1 MKDTASS
8 CMVVATL
15 IATVM
20 FAAAFSVP
28 GGNDDDTGRPIF
40 LTKKSFLV
48 FAISDAL
55 ALFSS
60 ATSILIFLSI
70 LTSRYAEEDFLE
82 SLPNRLII
90 GLATLFISVATM
102 MIAFCATLF
111 IVLGPELVWV
121 ANPMALV
128 ACVPSQ
134 GRKPNSFL
142 FPVSSTPGNLP
153 VTVFLSGHL
162 PISQLSGTGTKE
174 DPRAPRHAHFHGR
187 RVRRFSGDAPP
198 PPASPAADQHPYLP
212 GSPIR
217 ALHVPLLGIFV
228 SVSPPNSLSGEVP
241 ATFST
246 PIPARALGSVLLPF
260 WCENYLSW
268 SASVELWF
276 MGQGYEDH
284 LVTQEADIPEAYK
297 TCFKF
302 WTQAKGLYTNDI
314 QRLYKVASAIVH
326 LSQQDLDLSTYIGQ
340 IASLKEQFLT
350 VMPLTPDVGAQQT
363 QLDKFFMVLTLIG
376 LRPDLEPIRDQIL
389 GSSSVPS
396 LDDVFARLLRISS
409 TQTLPSDSA
418 SDSSVL
424 VSQTTSRGGRSGTRG
439 RGQRPHCTYCNKLG
453 HTRDR
458 CYQLHG
464 RPPRTAHM
472 AQSSDSPLPQ
482 PPSSSASQTS
492 QASIASVAQPGN
504 ASACLTHTSSLGPWI
519 LDSGASDH
527 LSGNKD
533 LFSSITTTSDLPTV
547 TLANGSQTVAKG
559 IGLALPLP
567 SLPLTSVLYTPECPF
582 NLISISKI
590 TRTLNCSITFSD
602 KFVTLQDRSTGKT
615 IGIGRESQGLYHL
628 TSDSSPAVCI
638 STDAPLLIHNRLGH
652 PSLSKF
658 QKMVPRFSTLSSLPC
673 ESCQLGKHTRVSFPK
688 RLNNRAK
695 SPFELV
701 HTDVWGP
708 CRTASTLG
716 FQYFVTFIDDYSR
729 CTWLFLM
736 KNRAELFS
744 IFQKFYTEI
753 QTQFNISIRVL
764 RSDNAREYFS
774 AQFTSFMSHHGIL
787 HQSSCAHT
795 PQQNGVAERKNRH
808 LVETA
813 RTLLLHSHV
822 PFRFWGDA
830 VLTACYLI
838 NRMPS
843 SVLHDQIP
851 HSLLFPDQP
860 LYFLPPRVFGCT
872 CFVHILTPGQDKLS
886 AKAMKCLFLGYSR
899 LQKGYRCYSLETHRY
914 FISADVTFFED
925 SPFFSTTSESLPV
938 SEVLP
943 IPIVSPPDAMP
954 PRPLQVYHRRPR
966 VVAPLPF
973 LRHLLTHFLSLRLH
987 LPRLCLLLMTY
998 PLLFGKAGD
1007 RQWWMK
1013 WLLCTLMAL
1022 GNLVVLPSG
1031 KSTVGCRWVYAVK
1044 VGPDGQVDRLK
1055 ARLVAK
1061 GYTQVYGSDYGDTFS
1076 PVAKIASV
1084 RLLLSM
1090 AAMCSWPLYQLD
1102 IKNAFLHGDLARKF
1116 IWSNLLCIYL
1126 VVYVDDIVITGSD
1139 QDGIQKLKQHLF
1151 THFQTKDLGKLKYF
1165 LGIEIAQSSSGVV
1178 LSQRKTGEPLGDP
1191 GRYRRLVGKLN
1202 YLTITRPDISFP
1214 VSVVSQFL
1222 QSPCDSHWDAV
1233 IRILRYIK
1241 STPGQGVLYENRGHT
1256 QVVGYTDAD
1265 WAGSPTDRRSTS
1277 GYCVFIGGNLISWK
1291 SKKQD
1296 VVARSSAEAEY
1307 RAMALATCELIWL
1320 RHLLQEL
1327 RFGKDEQMKL
1337 ICDNQAALHIAS
1349 NPVFHERTK
1358 HIEVDCHF
1366 IREKIASGCVAT
1378 SFVNSNDQL
1387 ADIFTKSLRG
1397 RAASNYVKGQMLW
1410 MLMIRLFKGKLCFF
1424 IYDVCF
1430 LSTTYLWPKSIV
1442 AHNFIQVIVEVPC
1455 KVRSQM
1461 GLGQCKKCYCKP
1473 TFDQAKYVCAN
1484 SNFIEE
1490 KVNMLISSKLKEN
1503 HNSIYSG
1510 RASNILPMFLHNTLI
1525 SGFIAAE
1532 RELPVTDGVLP
1543 AFQGRGVGLYT
1554 MAADSSSVDV
1564 ILDFL
1569 RRNRFTRA
1577 EAALR
1582 SELGNRPDL
1591 NGFLQK
1597 LTLEEKADSGNV
1609 AGVEAANG
1617 DGSQAQGSGSKEL
1630 VIVKEIECGERNKP
1644 PSGDATNMR
1653 SDKNF
1658 AFSKGSEDTVL
1669 DLYTWKFNADP
1680 YRNEGGSSG
1689 VSTKN
1694 NSNSNSVL
1702 ELQVYEQSRY
1712 RIGELSDAVASKDAK
1727 SGEEEI
1733 GFSGEKRGSWVGSSS
1748 EKDGKRK
1755 AEMGGIR
1762 AAIKEQV
1769 DEVGRALYFGKS
1781 QGSSELKTIS
1791 SLNFPLVL
1799 ECQKEELPRL
1809 PPVKLKSEEKPLN
1822 ISWEEKFEHEGC
1834 ISNGDA
1840 YVVVGG
1846 KRTAGGSWLSV
1857 SQGIAE
1863 DTSDL
1868 VSGFAT
1874 VGDGLS
1880 ESIDY
1885 PNEYWDSDEYDDD
1898 DDVGY
1903 MRQPI
1908 EDETWFLA
1916 HEIDYP
1922 SDNEK
1927 GTGHGSVP
1935 DPQERGPTKD
1945 EDDDQSFAEE
1955 DSYFSGEQYFP
1966 AKHVAP
1972 VSASDDPIGLSV
1984 TEMDLSLRQ
1993 MNLSMLRDGKVM
2005 NDCGRPRLDDNCMDD
2020 DQHGSVRSI
2029 GVGINSDAADI
2040 GSEVKNHPD
2049 GGFSF
2054 PPPLRDGQLV
2064 QASSSKSLW
2073 SNNCNAPTSDETD
2086 DCLNA
2091 LMRNADML
2099 ASWRRKSSDSS
2110 PVKSSKDEI
2119 MLMLLDQRTLLPSTL
2134 SNYGYNERGH
2144 VKKEEDEK
2152 TGGAREEDPGVSL
2165 EDEEAAAVQEQVR
2178 QIKAQEEEFETFNL
2192 KIVHRKNRHVS
2203 PHLKNLLNY

>member
-1 MKDTASS
+1 MITSEK
-8 CMVVATL
+8 
-15 IATVM
+15 
-20 FAAAFSVP
+20 
-28 GGNDDDTGRPIF
+28 
-40 LTKKSFLV
+40 LV
-48 FAISDAL
+48 
-55 ALFSS
+55 
-60 ATSILIFLSI
+60 
-70 LTSRYAEEDFLE
+70 
-82 SLPNRLII
+82 
-90 GLATLFISVATM
+90 
-102 MIAFCATLF
+102 
-111 IVLGPELVWV
+111 
-121 ANPMALV
+121 
-128 ACVPSQ
+128 
-134 GRKPNSFL
+134 
-142 FPVSSTPGNLP
+142 
-153 VTVFLSGHL
+153 
-162 PISQLSGTGTKE
+162 
-174 DPRAPRHAHFHGR
+174 
-187 RVRRFSGDAPP
+187 
-198 PPASPAADQHPYLP
+198 
-212 GSPIR
+212 GS
-217 ALHVPLLGIFV
+217 
-228 SVSPPNSLSGEVP
+228 
-241 ATFST
+241 
-246 PIPARALGSVLLPF
+246 
-260 WCENYLSW
+260 ENYLSW

-284 LVTQEADIPEAYK
+284 LITQEADIPEVDRVQWRKIDAQLCSVLWQSVDPRILLHLQAYK

-350 VMPLTPDVGAQQT
+350 VMPLTPD
-363 QLDKFFMVLTLIG
+363 
-376 LRPDLEPIRDQIL
+376 IL

-559 IGLALPLP
+559 IGLALPCLLYL
-567 SLPLTSVLYTPECPF
+567 SLLSFIL
-582 NLISISKI
+582 
-590 TRTLNCSITFSD
+590 LN
-602 KFVTLQDRSTGKT
+602 DRSTGKT

-729 CTWLFLM
+729 
-736 KNRAELFS
+736 S
-744 IFQKFYTEI
+744 
-753 QTQFNISIRVL
+753 
-764 RSDNAREYFS
+764 
-774 AQFTSFMSHHGIL
+774 QFTSFMSHHGIL

-954 PRPLQVYHRRPR
+954 LDHFRFII
-966 VVAPLPF
+966 VALVSLLLSLF

-998 PLLFGKAGD
+998 PLLFGKSTHEALSHPGW
-1007 RQWWMK
+1007 RQAMVDE
-1013 WLLCTLMAL
+1013 MAAL
-1022 GNLVVLPSG
+1022 HSNGTWDLVVLPSG

-1084 RLLLSM
+1084 RLD
-1090 AAMCSWPLYQLD
+1090 AMCSWPLYQLD
-1102 IKNAFLHGDLARKF
+1102 IKNAFLHGDLAEEVYMEQPPGFVAQGVWFSVQVTPSLYGLKQSPRAWF
-1116 IWSNLLCIYL
+1116 SRFSS
-1126 VVYVDDIVITGSD
+1126 VVQEFGMLRSSD

-1178 LSQRKTGEPLGDP
+1178 LSQRKYALDILEETGMLDCKPVDTPMDPNVKLVPGQGEPLGDP

-1397 RAASNYVKGQMLW
+1397 PRIKYICN
-1410 MLMIRLFKGKLCFF
+1410 KLGA
-1424 IYDVCF
+1424 YDV
-1430 LSTTYLWPKSIV
+1430 Y
-1442 AHNFIQVIVEVPC
+1442 A
-1455 KVRSQM
+1455 
-1461 GLGQCKKCYCKP
+1461 
-1473 TFDQAKYVCAN
+1473 
-1484 SNFIEE
+1484 
-1490 KVNMLISSKLKEN
+1490 
-1503 HNSIYSG
+1503 
-1510 RASNILPMFLHNTLI
+1510 
-1525 SGFIAAE
+1525 
-1532 RELPVTDGVLP
+1532 P
-1543 AFQGRGVGLYT
+1543 A
-1554 MAADSSSVDV
+1554 
-1564 ILDFL
+1564 
-1569 RRNRFTRA
+1569 
-1577 EAALR
+1577 
-1582 SELGNRPDL
+1582 
-1591 NGFLQK
+1591 
-1597 LTLEEKADSGNV
+1597 
-1609 AGVEAANG
+1609 
-1617 DGSQAQGSGSKEL
+1617 
-1630 VIVKEIECGERNKP
+1630 
-1644 PSGDATNMR
+1644 
-1653 SDKNF
+1653 
-1658 AFSKGSEDTVL
+1658 
-1669 DLYTWKFNADP
+1669 
-1680 YRNEGGSSG
+1680 
-1689 VSTKN
+1689 
-1694 NSNSNSVL
+1694 
-1702 ELQVYEQSRY
+1702 
-1712 RIGELSDAVASKDAK
+1712 
-1727 SGEEEI
+1727 
-1733 GFSGEKRGSWVGSSS
+1733 
-1748 EKDGKRK
+1748 
-1755 AEMGGIR
+1755 
-1762 AAIKEQV
+1762 
-1769 DEVGRALYFGKS
+1769 
-1781 QGSSELKTIS
+1781 
-1791 SLNFPLVL
+1791 
-1799 ECQKEELPRL
+1799 
-1809 PPVKLKSEEKPLN
+1809 
-1822 ISWEEKFEHEGC
+1822 
-1834 ISNGDA
+1834 
-1840 YVVVGG
+1840 
-1846 KRTAGGSWLSV
+1846 
-1857 SQGIAE
+1857 
-1863 DTSDL
+1863 
-1868 VSGFAT
+1868 
-1874 VGDGLS
+1874 
-1880 ESIDY
+1880 
-1885 PNEYWDSDEYDDD
+1885 
-1898 DDVGY
+1898 
-1903 MRQPI
+1903 
-1908 EDETWFLA
+1908 
-1916 HEIDYP
+1916 
-1922 SDNEK
+1922 
-1927 GTGHGSVP
+1927 
-1935 DPQERGPTKD
+1935 
-1945 EDDDQSFAEE
+1945 
-1955 DSYFSGEQYFP
+1955 
-1966 AKHVAP
+1966 
-1972 VSASDDPIGLSV
+1972 
-1984 TEMDLSLRQ
+1984 
-1993 MNLSMLRDGKVM
+1993 
-2005 NDCGRPRLDDNCMDD
+2005 
-2020 DQHGSVRSI
+2020 
-2029 GVGINSDAADI
+2029 
-2040 GSEVKNHPD
+2040 
-2049 GGFSF
+2049 
-2054 PPPLRDGQLV
+2054 
-2064 QASSSKSLW
+2064 
-2073 SNNCNAPTSDETD
+2073 
-2086 DCLNA
+2086 
-2091 LMRNADML
+2091 
-2099 ASWRRKSSDSS
+2099 
-2110 PVKSSKDEI
+2110 
-2119 MLMLLDQRTLLPSTL
+2119 
-2134 SNYGYNERGH
+2134 
-2144 VKKEEDEK
+2144 
-2152 TGGAREEDPGVSL
+2152 
-2165 EDEEAAAVQEQVR
+2165 
-2178 QIKAQEEEFETFNL
+2178 
-2192 KIVHRKNRHVS
+2192 
-2203 PHLKNLLNY
+2203 

>member
-1 MKDTASS
+1 MTTKNRIFT
-8 CMVVATL
+8 
-15 IATVM
+15 
-20 FAAAFSVP
+20 SV
-28 GGNDDDTGRPIF
+28 
-40 LTKKSFLV
+40 
-48 FAISDAL
+48 IS
-55 ALFSS
+55 
-60 ATSILIFLSI
+60 
-70 LTSRYAEEDFLE
+70 
-82 SLPNRLII
+82 
-90 GLATLFISVATM
+90 
-102 MIAFCATLF
+102 
-111 IVLGPELVWV
+111 
-121 ANPMALV
+121 
-128 ACVPSQ
+128 
-134 GRKPNSFL
+134 
-142 FPVSSTPGNLP
+142 
-153 VTVFLSGHL
+153 
-162 PISQLSGTGTKE
+162 
-174 DPRAPRHAHFHGR
+174 
-187 RVRRFSGDAPP
+187 
-198 PPASPAADQHPYLP
+198 
-212 GSPIR
+212 GSPMITSEK
-217 ALHVPLLGIFV
+217 LV
-228 SVSPPNSLSGEVP
+228 
-241 ATFST
+241 
-246 PIPARALGSVLLPF
+246 GS
-260 WCENYLSW
+260 ENYLSW

-284 LVTQEADIPEAYK
+284 LVSQEADIPEVDRVQWRKIDAQLCSVLWQSVDPRILLHLQAYK

-458 CYQLHG
+458 YQLHG

-658 QKMVPRFSTLSSLPC
+658 QKMVPRFSTLSLLPC

-729 CTWLFLM
+729 CTC
-736 KNRAELFS
+736 
-744 IFQKFYTEI
+744 
-753 QTQFNISIRVL
+753 
-764 RSDNAREYFS
+764 DNAREYFS

-813 RTLLLHSHV
+813 RTLLLHSH
-822 PFRFWGDA
+822 
-830 VLTACYLI
+830 
-838 NRMPS
+838 
-843 SVLHDQIP
+843 IP

-973 LRHLLTHFLSLRLH
+973 PEAPADSLPIPSASPAPALPSPNDLPIAVRKGTRSTRNPHPIYNFLSYHRLSSPYSAFVSAISSVS
-987 LPRLCLLLMTY
+987 LPKSTHEALSH
-998 PLLFGKAGD
+998 PGW
-1007 RQWWMK
+1007 RQAMVDE
-1013 WLLCTLMAL
+1013 MAAL
-1022 GNLVVLPSG
+1022 HSNGTWDLVVLPSG

-1090 AAMCSWPLYQLD
+1090 AAMCSWSLYQLD
-1102 IKNAFLHGDLARKF
+1102 IKNAFLHGDLAEEVYMEQPPGFVAQGESGLVCRLHRSLYGLKQSPRAWF
-1116 IWSNLLCIYL
+1116 SRFSSVVQEFGMLCSTADHSVFYHHNSLGQCIYL

-1139 QDGIQKLKQHLF
+1139 QDGIQKLKQHIF

-1178 LSQRKTGEPLGDP
+1178 LSQRKYALDILEETGMLDCKPIDTPMDPNVKLVPGQGEPLGDP

-1222 QSPCDSHWDAV
+1222 QSPCDSHWDTV

-1296 VVARSSAEAEY
+1296 VVARSSAEAKY

-1397 RAASNYVKGQMLW
+1397 PRIKYICN
-1410 MLMIRLFKGKLCFF
+1410 KLGA
-1424 IYDVCF
+1424 YDV
-1430 LSTTYLWPKSIV
+1430 Y
-1442 AHNFIQVIVEVPC
+1442 A
-1455 KVRSQM
+1455 
-1461 GLGQCKKCYCKP
+1461 
-1473 TFDQAKYVCAN
+1473 
-1484 SNFIEE
+1484 
-1490 KVNMLISSKLKEN
+1490 
-1503 HNSIYSG
+1503 
-1510 RASNILPMFLHNTLI
+1510 
-1525 SGFIAAE
+1525 
-1532 RELPVTDGVLP
+1532 P
-1543 AFQGRGVGLYT
+1543 A
-1554 MAADSSSVDV
+1554 
-1564 ILDFL
+1564 
-1569 RRNRFTRA
+1569 
-1577 EAALR
+1577 
-1582 SELGNRPDL
+1582 
-1591 NGFLQK
+1591 
-1597 LTLEEKADSGNV
+1597 
-1609 AGVEAANG
+1609 
-1617 DGSQAQGSGSKEL
+1617 
-1630 VIVKEIECGERNKP
+1630 
-1644 PSGDATNMR
+1644 
-1653 SDKNF
+1653 
-1658 AFSKGSEDTVL
+1658 
-1669 DLYTWKFNADP
+1669 
-1680 YRNEGGSSG
+1680 
-1689 VSTKN
+1689 
-1694 NSNSNSVL
+1694 
-1702 ELQVYEQSRY
+1702 
-1712 RIGELSDAVASKDAK
+1712 
-1727 SGEEEI
+1727 
-1733 GFSGEKRGSWVGSSS
+1733 
-1748 EKDGKRK
+1748 
-1755 AEMGGIR
+1755 
-1762 AAIKEQV
+1762 
-1769 DEVGRALYFGKS
+1769 
-1781 QGSSELKTIS
+1781 
-1791 SLNFPLVL
+1791 
-1799 ECQKEELPRL
+1799 
-1809 PPVKLKSEEKPLN
+1809 
-1822 ISWEEKFEHEGC
+1822 
-1834 ISNGDA
+1834 
-1840 YVVVGG
+1840 
-1846 KRTAGGSWLSV
+1846 
-1857 SQGIAE
+1857 
-1863 DTSDL
+1863 
-1868 VSGFAT
+1868 
-1874 VGDGLS
+1874 
-1880 ESIDY
+1880 
-1885 PNEYWDSDEYDDD
+1885 
-1898 DDVGY
+1898 
-1903 MRQPI
+1903 
-1908 EDETWFLA
+1908 
-1916 HEIDYP
+1916 
-1922 SDNEK
+1922 
-1927 GTGHGSVP
+1927 
-1935 DPQERGPTKD
+1935 
-1945 EDDDQSFAEE
+1945 
-1955 DSYFSGEQYFP
+1955 
-1966 AKHVAP
+1966 
-1972 VSASDDPIGLSV
+1972 
-1984 TEMDLSLRQ
+1984 
-1993 MNLSMLRDGKVM
+1993 
-2005 NDCGRPRLDDNCMDD
+2005 
-2020 DQHGSVRSI
+2020 
-2029 GVGINSDAADI
+2029 
-2040 GSEVKNHPD
+2040 
-2049 GGFSF
+2049 
-2054 PPPLRDGQLV
+2054 
-2064 QASSSKSLW
+2064 
-2073 SNNCNAPTSDETD
+2073 
-2086 DCLNA
+2086 
-2091 LMRNADML
+2091 
-2099 ASWRRKSSDSS
+2099 
-2110 PVKSSKDEI
+2110 
-2119 MLMLLDQRTLLPSTL
+2119 
-2134 SNYGYNERGH
+2134 
-2144 VKKEEDEK
+2144 
-2152 TGGAREEDPGVSL
+2152 
-2165 EDEEAAAVQEQVR
+2165 
-2178 QIKAQEEEFETFNL
+2178 
-2192 KIVHRKNRHVS
+2192 
-2203 PHLKNLLNY
+2203 

>member
-1 MKDTASS
+1 MTTKNQIFT
-8 CMVVATL
+8 
-15 IATVM
+15 
-20 FAAAFSVP
+20 SV
-28 GGNDDDTGRPIF
+28 
-40 LTKKSFLV
+40 
-48 FAISDAL
+48 IS
-55 ALFSS
+55 
-60 ATSILIFLSI
+60 
-70 LTSRYAEEDFLE
+70 
-82 SLPNRLII
+82 
-90 GLATLFISVATM
+90 
-102 MIAFCATLF
+102 
-111 IVLGPELVWV
+111 
-121 ANPMALV
+121 
-128 ACVPSQ
+128 
-134 GRKPNSFL
+134 
-142 FPVSSTPGNLP
+142 
-153 VTVFLSGHL
+153 
-162 PISQLSGTGTKE
+162 
-174 DPRAPRHAHFHGR
+174 
-187 RVRRFSGDAPP
+187 
-198 PPASPAADQHPYLP
+198 
-212 GSPIR
+212 GSPMITSEK
-217 ALHVPLLGIFV
+217 LV
-228 SVSPPNSLSGEVP
+228 
-241 ATFST
+241 
-246 PIPARALGSVLLPF
+246 GS
-260 WCENYLSW
+260 ENYRSW

-284 LVTQEADIPEAYK
+284 LVTQEADIPEVDRVQWRKIDAQLCSVLWQSVDPRILLHLQAYK

-302 WTQAKGLYTNDI
+302 WTQAKRLYTNDI

-340 IASLKEQFLT
+340 IASLKEEFLT

-363 QLDKFFMVLTLIG
+363 QLDKFFM
-376 LRPDLEPIRDQIL
+376 
-389 GSSSVPS
+389 
-396 LDDVFARLLRISS
+396 DDVFARLLRISS

-439 RGQRPHCTYCNKLG
+439 RGQRSHCTYCNKLG

-472 AQSSDSPLPQ
+472 AQSSDSLLPQ

-492 QASIASVAQPGN
+492 QASITSVAQPGN

-559 IGLALPLP
+559 IGLTLPLP

-590 TRTLNCSITFSD
+590 TRTLNCSITFSE
-602 KFVTLQDRSTGKT
+602 KFVTLQDRSMGKT

-658 QKMVPRFSTLSSLPC
+658 QKMVPRFSTLSSLSC

-716 FQYFVTFIDDYSR
+716 FQYCVTFIDDYSR
-729 CTWLFLM
+729 S
-736 KNRAELFS
+736 E
-744 IFQKFYTEI
+744 
-753 QTQFNISIRVL
+753 
-764 RSDNAREYFS
+764 
-774 AQFTSFMSHHGIL
+774 FTSFMSHHGIL

-813 RTLLLHSHV
+813 RTLFLHSHV

-860 LYFLPPRVFGCT
+860 LYFLPPCVFGCT

-973 LRHLLTHFLSLRLH
+973 PEAPADSLPIPSASPAPALPSPNDLPIAVRKGWRQAMVDEMAALH
-987 LPRLCLLLMTY
+987 SNGTW
-998 PLLFGKAGD
+998 D
-1007 RQWWMK
+1007 
-1013 WLLCTLMAL
+1013 
-1022 GNLVVLPSG
+1022 LVVLPSG
-1031 KSTVGCRWVYAVK
+1031 KSTVGCCWVYAVK

-1061 GYTQVYGSDYGDTFS
+1061 GYTQVYGFDYGDTFS

-1102 IKNAFLHGDLARKF
+1102 IKNAFLHGDLAEEVYMKQPPGFVAQGESGLVCRLRHSLYGLKQSPRAWF
-1116 IWSNLLCIYL
+1116 SRFSSVVQEFGMLRSTTDHSVFYHHNSLGQCIYL

-1139 QDGIQKLKQHLF
+1139 QD
-1151 THFQTKDLGKLKYF
+1151 
-1165 LGIEIAQSSSGVV
+1165 AQSSSGVV
-1178 LSQRKTGEPLGDP
+1178 LSQRKYALDILEETDMLDCKLVDTPMDPNAKLVPGQGEPLGDP

-1265 WAGSPTDRRSTS
+1265 WAGSPTDRHSTS
-1277 GYCVFIGGNLISWK
+1277 G
-1291 SKKQD
+1291 
-1296 VVARSSAEAEY
+1296 SSAEAEY

-1397 RAASNYVKGQMLW
+1397 PRIKYICN
-1410 MLMIRLFKGKLCFF
+1410 KLGA
-1424 IYDVCF
+1424 YDV
-1430 LSTTYLWPKSIV
+1430 Y
-1442 AHNFIQVIVEVPC
+1442 A
-1455 KVRSQM
+1455 
-1461 GLGQCKKCYCKP
+1461 
-1473 TFDQAKYVCAN
+1473 
-1484 SNFIEE
+1484 
-1490 KVNMLISSKLKEN
+1490 
-1503 HNSIYSG
+1503 
-1510 RASNILPMFLHNTLI
+1510 
-1525 SGFIAAE
+1525 
-1532 RELPVTDGVLP
+1532 P
-1543 AFQGRGVGLYT
+1543 A
-1554 MAADSSSVDV
+1554 
-1564 ILDFL
+1564 
-1569 RRNRFTRA
+1569 
-1577 EAALR
+1577 
-1582 SELGNRPDL
+1582 
-1591 NGFLQK
+1591 
-1597 LTLEEKADSGNV
+1597 
-1609 AGVEAANG
+1609 
-1617 DGSQAQGSGSKEL
+1617 
-1630 VIVKEIECGERNKP
+1630 
-1644 PSGDATNMR
+1644 
-1653 SDKNF
+1653 
-1658 AFSKGSEDTVL
+1658 
-1669 DLYTWKFNADP
+1669 
-1680 YRNEGGSSG
+1680 
-1689 VSTKN
+1689 
-1694 NSNSNSVL
+1694 
-1702 ELQVYEQSRY
+1702 
-1712 RIGELSDAVASKDAK
+1712 
-1727 SGEEEI
+1727 
-1733 GFSGEKRGSWVGSSS
+1733 
-1748 EKDGKRK
+1748 
-1755 AEMGGIR
+1755 
-1762 AAIKEQV
+1762 
-1769 DEVGRALYFGKS
+1769 
-1781 QGSSELKTIS
+1781 
-1791 SLNFPLVL
+1791 
-1799 ECQKEELPRL
+1799 
-1809 PPVKLKSEEKPLN
+1809 
-1822 ISWEEKFEHEGC
+1822 
-1834 ISNGDA
+1834 
-1840 YVVVGG
+1840 
-1846 KRTAGGSWLSV
+1846 
-1857 SQGIAE
+1857 
-1863 DTSDL
+1863 
-1868 VSGFAT
+1868 
-1874 VGDGLS
+1874 
-1880 ESIDY
+1880 
-1885 PNEYWDSDEYDDD
+1885 
-1898 DDVGY
+1898 
-1903 MRQPI
+1903 
-1908 EDETWFLA
+1908 
-1916 HEIDYP
+1916 
-1922 SDNEK
+1922 
-1927 GTGHGSVP
+1927 
-1935 DPQERGPTKD
+1935 
-1945 EDDDQSFAEE
+1945 
-1955 DSYFSGEQYFP
+1955 
-1966 AKHVAP
+1966 
-1972 VSASDDPIGLSV
+1972 
-1984 TEMDLSLRQ
+1984 
-1993 MNLSMLRDGKVM
+1993 
-2005 NDCGRPRLDDNCMDD
+2005 
-2020 DQHGSVRSI
+2020 
-2029 GVGINSDAADI
+2029 
-2040 GSEVKNHPD
+2040 
-2049 GGFSF
+2049 
-2054 PPPLRDGQLV
+2054 
-2064 QASSSKSLW
+2064 
-2073 SNNCNAPTSDETD
+2073 
-2086 DCLNA
+2086 
-2091 LMRNADML
+2091 
-2099 ASWRRKSSDSS
+2099 
-2110 PVKSSKDEI
+2110 
-2119 MLMLLDQRTLLPSTL
+2119 
-2134 SNYGYNERGH
+2134 
-2144 VKKEEDEK
+2144 
-2152 TGGAREEDPGVSL
+2152 
-2165 EDEEAAAVQEQVR
+2165 
-2178 QIKAQEEEFETFNL
+2178 
-2192 KIVHRKNRHVS
+2192 
-2203 PHLKNLLNY
+2203 